1 MWVGGGDNNSGI
13 KRRLALQGFNGFL
26 VPGAGLEPAQ
36 ATRFPDF
43 LQLPIIDINYLYALL
58 KKLNQ

>member
-26 VPGAGLEPAQ
+26 VPGVGLGLKCP
-36 ATRFPDF
+36 FI
-43 LQLPIIDINYLYALL
+43 LLSKYPII
-58 KKLNQ
+58 